1 MNTLFTDGF
10 EGYFDQHKQREK
22 ISATP
27 FARAPQLDHAEYVQL
42 IANINKIEGF
52 SEIQADRANEHK
64 HFYNQWML
72 ELEQGFNILLFG
84 YGSKIFLLDDF
95 LTAWN
100 PELPI
105 VGVNGY
111 NPATNFKDILNTCVT
126 AIVDQ
131 TVSDTWY
138 RQPSERLIL
147 FLDYLVMSKKHFIL
161 FINSIDGV
169 ALRDTRTQAFLARL
183 VESPQILFIA
193 TADHINAPLLW
204 SEELAQRISFVWH
217 HTPTFCPYTTE
228 TSYCD
233 MFSLGQSKASV
244 GVGAVKTVL
253 ESLTAN
259 AQSLYQLLVTNQYE
273 NMVEIGTTDPN
284 TRSMPHHG
292 IEIGKFF
299 NLCVRKFVVSSN
311 VNFRI
316 MLSEFKEHKMAEVVR
331 NKAGEEVVFVPY
343 SFDDIEQII
352 QDVS

>member
-27 FARAPQLDHAEYVQL
+27 FARAPQLDSAEYVQL
-42 IANINKIEGF
+42 IANINNVEGY
-52 SEIQADRANEHK
+52 SEIQAHRASEHK
-64 HFYNQWML
+64 KFYNQWML
-72 ELEQGFNILLFG
+72 ELEQGFSILLFG
-84 YGSKIFLLDDF
+84 YGSKISLLDDF

-111 NPATNFKDILNTCVT
+111 NSATNFKDILNACVS
-126 AIVDQ
+126 AVVDPK
-131 TVSDTWY
+131 VSDTWL

-147 FLDYLVMSKKHFIL
+147 FLDHLVETKKHFVL

-169 ALRDTRTQAFLARL
+169 SLRDTKTQAFLARL
-183 VESPQILFIA
+183 VESPKILFIA

-204 SEELAQRISFVWH
+204 SDELAQRISFVWH

-228 TSYCD
+228 TSYTD
-233 MFSLGQSKASV
+233 IFSLGQSRASV
-244 GVGAVKTVL
+244 GVSAVKIVL
-253 ESLTAN
+253 KSLTAN
-259 AQSLYQLLVTNQYE
+259 AQSLYQLLVTSQYE
-273 NMVEIGTTDPN
+273 KMIEIGINDPN
-284 TRSMPHHG
+284 TMSMPHHG
-292 IEIGKFF
+292 IEIGEFF

-311 VNFRI
+311 INFKV

-331 NKAGEEVVFVPY
+331 DKSSEEVVFVPC
-343 SFDDIEQII
+343 SFDDLEQIVNDI
-352 QDVS
+352 S